1 MNNIVKLKSYR
12 SFRIPVTE
20 GDKISMDIIKYN
32 GNLVHYDSN
41 SWKLTNVSLS
51 GVAFESSM
59 TFEKEGILELEFTF
73 KGHQFN
79 VSSKVARFI
88 PKYNVFGEVESYLY
102 GIEFFTEDQDNG
114 KEFISSFISSFSTRR
129 LKKHLINLLINES
142 RINTF
147 TDGQKLSLSLS
158 LFLDMKQFKGISDFL
173 KIIFKESCR
182 FSNSEVGRIFLL
194 NKKRDHL
201 YSYDIDKEEFYK
213 YSSLENQN
221 LANDILAQK
230 SFRIIRSNGDL
241 NLDNFPS
248 MPLNKSGDDYSSALY
263 FPVLDSQ
270 GKACGFFEF
279 INFDQSKNYSE
290 RDLSVIELFSNIF
303 TLCFGDLDKTEF
315 VSHLEDNIGY
325 IDNSVIIGRSKGMD
339 NINEFIHGQGSH
351 VENVLIEGNHGVGK
365 IHIGKNIHH
374 CSSRSKM
381 PVGALFCESIIDE
394 NDLEVQLT
402 GDLDHVGKIELYSG
416 GSLIV
421 HEPSELSASCQSLL
435 FSILKKR
442 EDIRLITTSTNPLMK
457 LCEEEKFDYGLYN
470 FLSEN
475 YFHVPDLKDRRE
487 DIPCLV
493 NHFLDLLC
501 SQYGLPSKRVSDFV
515 MHTFEKYSWPG
526 NIEELKV
533 TTERLINYY
542 PYLRFLDDLP
552 QKEFPIIGEYPRQSG
567 IIDNILRDAT
577 HELDLDSVKE
587 GVITAYCAAQGITRE
602 EYDRSYADIDE
613 GLVLR
618 KIAS

>member
-12 SFRIPVTE
+12 SFRIPVAD
-20 GDKISMDIIKYN
+20 GDKIHMNIIKYN
-32 GNLVHYDSN
+32 GNLVNYDSN

-51 GVAFESSM
+51 GVAFESGM
-59 TFEKEGILELEFTF
+59 NFEKDGILELEFKF
-73 KGHQFN
+73 KGHHFH

-129 LKKHLINLLINES
+129 LKKHLISLLINES

-173 KIIFKESCR
+173 KMIFKESCR
-182 FSNSEVGRIFLL
+182 FSKSEVGKIFLL
-194 NKKRDHL
+194 NRKRDYL
-201 YSYDIDKEEFYK
+201 YTYDIDKEEFHK

-221 LANDILAQK
+221 LANEILTKK
-230 SFRIIRSNGDL
+230 SFKIIRSSGDL

-248 MPLNKSGDDYSSALY
+248 MPLNKTGDDYSSALY

-279 INFDQSKNYSE
+279 INFDKSKSYSE

-339 NINEFIHGQGSH
+339 NVNEFIHGQGSH
-351 VENVLIEGNHGVGK
+351 VENVLIEGSHGVGK
-365 IHIGKNIHH
+365 IHIGKSIHH
-374 CSSRSKM
+374 SSARSKM

-394 NDLEVQLT
+394 KDLEVQLM

-416 GSLIV
+416 GSLII
-421 HEPSELSASCQSLL
+421 HEPSELSIGCQKLL
-435 FSILKKR
+435 YKILKNR
-442 EDIRLITTSTNPLMK
+442 EDIRLITTSTSSLLK
-457 LCEEEKFDYGLYN
+457 ICEKDKFNKDLYS

-487 DIPCLV
+487 DIPLLV

-501 SQYGLPSKRVSDFV
+501 SQYGLPSKRVSTFV
-515 MHTFEKYSWPG
+515 MDTFENYSWPG

-567 IIDNILRDAT
+567 IVYNILKDAT
-577 HELDLDSVKE
+577 HELDIALIKE
-587 GVITAYCAAQGITRE
+587 GVIASYCEAQGITRE
-602 EYDRSYADIDE
+602 EYDESYSDIDE
-613 GLVLR
+613 TVTLR